1 MKRTLTTTAALAALA
16 WLISST
22 TASAQDAAVTAEIE
36 ELERMVDGSYWL
48 GESTVVILRQASQQR
63 MSAELEAFADRLA
76 AMAADASLPEHVR
89 TMPGSMILRSG
100 DTIWAVDGSG
110 SLAVWDP
117 PPECVRGSRMFHKT
131 MRCEAGYILY

>member
-89 TMPGSMILRSG
+89 TNARQHDPQVRRHHLGCRRIRIVSGMGSPPG
-100 DTIWAVDGSG
+100 
-110 SLAVWDP
+110 
-117 PPECVRGSRMFHKT
+117 
-131 MRCEAGYILY
+131 MRAREPHVP